1 MLCSKWLIK
10 SGDTRQQQ
18 HLLGAY
24 SFASSSHIDTK
35 IRGLAQ
41 SGAWNYLREEITM
54 ALELRRAVRLGSE
67 FDYSPSDDRPDD
79 TWAHSITYILARV
92 INFCFDTTVEMSSS
106 ERKGTCEY
114 LSECVS
120 DWRSNRPKSFNPFS
134 AAPKPGNAF
143 PSIWLLQPWHGK

>member
-1 MLCSKWLIK
+1 LIE

-35 IRGLAQ
+35 KRGLAQ

-54 ALELRRAVRLGSE
+54 ALELRRPVRLGSE

-79 TWAHSITYILARV
+79 IWAHSITYILARV
-92 INFCFDTTVEMSSS
+92 VNFCFDTTIEMGSS
-106 ERKGTCEY
+106 ERKVTWEF
-114 LSECVS
+114 LSTCVS
-120 DWRSNRPKSFNPFS
+120 NWRSNRPKSFNPFS
-134 AAPKPGNAF
+134 ATPKPGNAF
-143 PSIWLLQPWHGK
+143 PSIWLLQPWHGKSFL